1 MKRVLLLLAMA
12 MVPVALFASE
22 GAETNYDIVQR
33 TVNFIIFAAI
43 LWYLL
48 ADKIK
53 AFFANRTLGIQSEL
67 DKVQDSLKASK
78 DRVAEA
84 QKKLDDAKK
93 ISAEIIESAKSDIE
107 NIKQKV
113 SASVDADIANLS
125 KNLDEMIK
133 VEISKNRVTEAKKKL
148 DNAKKISAEIIES
161 AKSDIENIKQ
171 KVSTSIDTDIANLSK
186 NLDEMIKV
194 EISKAKKQVVAEIL
208 DELLNS
214 ENIKLSQDELV
225 NIVLKRVA

>member
-1 MKRVLLLLAMA
+1 MKRILLLGLAL
-12 MVPVALFASE
+12 VPVALLANE
-22 GAETNYDIVQR
+22 GAVETDLVQR
-33 TVNFIIFAAI
+33 TVNFIIFAGI

-133 VEISKNRVTEAKKKL
+133 VEISK
-148 DNAKKISAEIIES
+148 
-161 AKSDIENIKQ
+161 
-171 KVSTSIDTDIANLSK
+171 
-186 NLDEMIKV
+186 
-194 EISKAKKQVVAEIL
+194 AKKQVVAEIL

>member
-1 MKRVLLLLAMA
+1 MIKGLLLAMA

-93 ISAEIIESAKSDIE
+93 ISA
-107 NIKQKV
+107 
-113 SASVDADIANLS
+113 SVDA
-125 KNLDEMIK
+125 
-133 VEISKNRVTEAKKKL
+133 
-148 DNAKKISAEIIES
+148 
-161 AKSDIENIKQ
+161 
-171 KVSTSIDTDIANLSK
+171 DIANLSK

>member
-1 MKRVLLLLAMA
+1 MKRGLVLGLALA
-12 MVPVALFASE
+12 PDALFASSE
-22 GAETNYDIVQR
+22 GAETDIVQR
-33 TVNFIIFAAI
+33 TVNFLIFAGI

-84 QKKLDDAKK
+84 QKKLDD
-93 ISAEIIESAKSDIE
+93 
-107 NIKQKV
+107 
-113 SASVDADIANLS
+113 
-125 KNLDEMIK
+125 
-133 VEISKNRVTEAKKKL
+133 
-148 DNAKKISAEIIES
+148 AKKISAEIIES